1 MTDKQKGSGIATF
14 FSILYILMAL
24 CLLFGVCG
32 YCYPAVGERI
42 RQVIGGWEE
51 SPVREAFGTLAD
63 GLEAGLPV
71 KETVEASF
79 EVLIGD
85 AA

>member
-1 MTDKQKGSGIATF
+1 MENKQTESGLKTF
-14 FSILYILMAL
+14 LSTIYILVAL
-24 CLLFGVCG
+24 CLLVVVCI
-32 YCYPAVGERI
+32 YCYPTVGQEVREI
-42 RQVIGGWEE
+42 IGGWED

-71 KETVEASF
+71 KETVAASF

-85 AA
+85 AG